1 MSIGHLARRYWWSI
15 TARPLSPDT
24 VQWVNGFL
32 LDGERKLFVDMP
44 IADQRHHVQ
53 VARRF
58 QRSLGGSVRRE
69 WMAAALLHDVG
80 KSVCGLG
87 TTGRVLATLFPV
99 RRGDGR
105 FAQYHRHEAIGASLL
120 LIAGSDPETVVLVSR
135 TPDADAA
142 AAGAL
147 LVADAL

>member
-1 MSIGHLARRYWWSI
+1 MTFGHLVRRYWWSI
-15 TARPLSPDT
+15 TARPLSPDAKR
-24 VQWVNGFL
+24 WVDGYL
-32 LDGERKLFVDMP
+32 LGGEQTLFASMP
-44 IADQRHHVQ
+44 VADQRHHVQ

-58 QRSLGGSVRRE
+58 QRSMGPGVRRE

-80 KSVCGLG
+80 KTVCGLG
-87 TTGRVLATLFPV
+87 TTGRVLATLIRI

-105 FAQYHRHEAIGASLL
+105 FARYHRHEPIGASLL
-120 LIAGSDPETVVLVSR
+120 VIAGSDPETVVLVSR
-135 TPDADAA
+135 SPDADPT